1 MRIAGLQKNSMVD
14 YPGKI
19 SAVVFT
25 QGCNMNCGYCHNRRL
40 IKFTE
45 DNEIYD
51 EDSVLAFLEKRR
63 GLLDGVVVSGGEP
76 TLQKDL
82 PCFLE
87 KIRKMDFKTKLDT
100 NGTNPECLRTL
111 INNGLLDYVA
121 MDIKAPLCKYG
132 KICCSPVNTAKV
144 MESIEILKNAFI
156 EYEFRTTYTPEL
168 DDDDLRDISRIIKG
182 AKKYVLQQYR
192 EVDRIEGNYTGHV
205 EKRNILKKITAELM
219 ESVGVLQFRGEF
231 VLI

>member
-14 YPGKI
+14 FPGKI

-40 IKFTE
+40 IRFNE
-45 DNEIYD
+45 EIEIYD
-51 EDSVLAFLEKRR
+51 EDSILAFLKKRR

-76 TLQKDL
+76 TLQEDL
-82 PCFLE
+82 PCFIKRVKE
-87 KIRKMDFKTKLDT
+87 MGFKIKLDT
-100 NGTNPECLRTL
+100 NGTYPDRLKSL
-111 INNGLLDYVA
+111 LDSGLLDYVA
-121 MDIKAPLCKYG
+121 MDVKAPLCKYG
-132 KICCSPVNTAKV
+132 KVCCSPVNTEKIK
-144 MESIEILKNAFI
+144 ESIEILKNSFI

-168 DDDDLRDISRIIKG
+168 NDEDLMDISRTIKG
-182 AKKYVLQQYR
+182 AKKYVLQQYK
-192 EVDRIEGNYTGHV
+192 EVDRIEGNYTGIV

-219 ESVGVLQFRGEF
+219 ESVSVLQFRGEF